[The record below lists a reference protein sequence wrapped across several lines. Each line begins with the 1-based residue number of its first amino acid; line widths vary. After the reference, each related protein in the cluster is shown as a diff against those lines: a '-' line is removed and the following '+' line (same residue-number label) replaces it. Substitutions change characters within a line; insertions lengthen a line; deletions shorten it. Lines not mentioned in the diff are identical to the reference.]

1 MQDFS
6 STKAFYTSDLL
17 HKWKLLPFIAK
28 ADDLPFTCNMCGYV
42 NAHVNKFCTN
52 CGYPSK
58 PLSHLVGEYN
68 FRLFKQKQLIKNYQ
82 ITIARARVTLYI
94 MSAICAAG
102 FGAVFL
108 HFEKH
113 PTRGIVLLIF
123 SSVFLLLS
131 RYTLS
136 RPFTSLLISFLI
148 LTSFIIINTWAEMKK
163 IFPSGT
169 GVYLLVVQFIMIFF
183 VFKGMDAAY
192 QYNILEEEMKI

>member
-123 SSVFLLLS
+123 SSVMSAAYFSGLLWAIAHA
-131 RYTLS
+131 
-136 RPFTSLLISFLI
+136 LINNPTIPANF
-148 LTSFIIINTWAEMKK
+148 FIIN
-163 IFPSGT
+163 
-169 GVYLLVVQFIMIFF
+169 LV
-183 VFKGMDAAY
+183 
-192 QYNILEEEMKI
+192 